1 MRERS
6 AARKTRMFPLHEDTI
21 LVLALLTAG
30 GAMAVFISW
39 HGRIFSWACAILFLV
54 ALTWPWP
61 IALVLG
67 LDPFTTLM
75 AIHYGGLTLLAVCA
89 GAVWGRT
96 AQRVTAGALAFAVA
110 CLPALGGAAYL
121 LERQRV
127 PDAACAERAL
137 FGIGSLSIAVP
148 RSLSVRSVQAGDAP
162 KLTWDGF
169 YGPET
174 GAKPD
179 IRRLCQA
186 SAGGRDQLQV
196 QHLMI
201 SSSWSGRARRA
212 DCETG
217 RVPEGLASFCAAL
230 ERTQLTVVQ
239 LYARPDGTPTPTLS
253 LFDGDAVAGRISAG
267 ETAGYLFKDVV
278 TGSQTRYCTIWLQLT
293 PEVLAVAS
301 AKLGPASNKETP
313 LADARVVLRYLMT
326 RLRP

>member
-1 MRERS
+1 
-6 AARKTRMFPLHEDTI
+6 MFPLHEDTI

-39 HGRIFSWACAILFLV
+39 HGRVFSWACAILFFV
-54 ALTWPWP
+54 ALIWPWP
-61 IALVLG
+61 IALALG

-75 AIHYGGLTLLAVCA
+75 AIRYGGFTLLALCA
-89 GAVWGRT
+89 GAVWGLAAR
-96 AQRVTAGALAFAVA
+96 RVTAGALAFAVA

-137 FGIGSLSIAVP
+137 FGIGGISIAVP
-148 RSLSVRSVQAGDAP
+148 RSLSVRSVQAGDDAP
-162 KLTWDGF
+162 KQAWDGF

-179 IRRLCQA
+179 VRRLCQA
-186 SAGGRDQLQV
+186 SAGGRNQLQV

-217 RVPEGLASFCAAL
+217 QVPEDLASFCAAL

-239 LYARPDGTPTPTLS
+239 LYARPDGMPVPTLS

-267 ETAGYLFKDVV
+267 ETAGYLCKDGA
-278 TGSQTRYCTIWLQLT
+278 TGPQTRYCTIWLQLT

-313 LADARVVLRYLMT
+313 LADARVVLRGLMT
-326 RLRP
+326 HLRP